1 MNRAASIVAASLVLG
16 WLAFSQEFA
25 QLRMDLVAKDYT
37 YTEGPAWSK
46 DGYLIFSDTPGN
58 QLLKWIPGHPAEV
71 FRENANGPSGNAF
84 DVEGR
89 LYTCETR
96 TRRVTRTDKSGK
108 VDVLVDKFEGKRLNA
123 PNDIVVAKAGNV
135 YFTDPAFGWQ
145 SDSREL
151 DFYGVFQIP
160 VKGGLKVVARSKGRP
175 NGIAL
180 SPSGK
185 VLYVSNSDERNV
197 RAYDIDKNG
206 DASNERILIDKV
218 DGIPGGLCVDE
229 KGQLFVAA
237 RGVAIYSPEGK
248 LVHTI
253 ATHNP
258 ASNCGFA
265 EGDLKSLMITSR
277 GELFRT
283 RLEVKGAY

>member
-1 MNRAASIVAASLVLG
+1 
-16 WLAFSQEFA
+16 
-25 QLRMDLVAKDYT
+25 
-37 YTEGPAWSK
+37 
-46 DGYLIFSDTPGN
+46 
-58 QLLKWIPGHPAEV
+58 
-71 FRENANGPSGNAF
+71 
-84 DVEGR
+84 
-89 LYTCETR
+89 
-96 TRRVTRTDKSGK
+96 
-108 VDVLVDKFEGKRLNA
+108 
-123 PNDIVVAKAGNV
+123 
-135 YFTDPAFGWQ
+135 WQ

-218 DGIPGGLCVDE
+218 DGVPGGLCVDE

-283 RLEVKGAY
+283 RLEVK